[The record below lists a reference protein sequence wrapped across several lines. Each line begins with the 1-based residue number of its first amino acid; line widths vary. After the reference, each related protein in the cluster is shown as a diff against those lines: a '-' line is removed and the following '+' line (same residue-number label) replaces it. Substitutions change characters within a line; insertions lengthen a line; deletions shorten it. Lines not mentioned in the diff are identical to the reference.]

1 MDNKNNAITR
11 FGSAKTFT
19 AALFKNESFFSFAT
33 NLCYNDSV
41 DLPVA
46 TIIIKCVG
54 TLPNQMISCVG
65 NSEYFLGTD
74 RIYFITWM

>member
-19 AALFKNESFFSFAT
+19 AALFKNEGFFSFAT

-46 TIIIKCVG
+46 TIIINV
-54 TLPNQMISCVG
+54 LVHYQI
-65 NSEYFLGTD
+65 
-74 RIYFITWM
+74 R